1 MDFSIKKNIR
11 VAESV
16 SLEFQGVFA
25 NVLNHNQWTDT
36 RGLGSMGHDGPGIS
50 VLSGF
55 SSGNNGEAEPR
66 KIEVGVR
73 VRF

>member
-16 SLEFQGVFA
+16 SLELQGVFA
-25 NVLNHNQWTDT
+25 NVFNHNQWTDNYL
-36 RGLGSMGHDGPGIS
+36 GLYNN
-50 VLSGF
+50 SGF
-55 SSGNNGEAEPR
+55 GALGGFGPYGGEGEPR
-66 KIEVGVR
+66 NIELGVR